1 MTQRRYAAK
10 TTVSSAASREEIE
23 RTLARYGA
31 EGFAYGWSGAE
42 SQVAF
47 VMNGLRIQL
56 RLPLPERNDRQ
67 SDDSRAPTRSPGG
80 TVLNHVIDHV
90 HPLRSVAEETHAR
103 PPQAAR
109 LSLVW
114 ESAEAGTLAEVGL
127 VLRAVDAKPVLPKVR
142 SAPPE
147 TGWGAS
153 LRVLS
158 S

>member
-56 RLPLPERNDRQ
+56 RLPLPERNDRLL
-67 SDDSRAPTRSPGG
+67 
-80 TVLNHVIDHV
+80 VHID
-90 HPLRSVAEETHAR
+90 L
-103 PPQAAR
+103 
-109 LSLVW
+109 
-114 ESAEAGTLAEVGL
+114 
-127 VLRAVDAKPVLPKVR
+127 
-142 SAPPE
+142 
-147 TGWGAS
+147 GAFI
-153 LRVLS
+153 
-158 S
+158 